1 MIRVVFSTAHGLLTT
16 DNRRLGIW
24 FEVTLKKYSLSSQ
37 PKKRIKQ
44 MNTQQWHPGTL
55 LELSGYFWK
64 TCTLHAAVKL
74 DVFTAAGDQTLTAEE
89 LASKLEVDPNGLERL
104 LNALTAMTL
113 LSKSGDKFSNT
124 TAARNFLSKT
134 GDQYLGHIIMH
145 HHHLVESWTRLDRA
159 VKTGMPVRNRA
170 SFSDEEWRESFL
182 MGMFNMAMAI
192 APRLVPLIDLGG
204 RRHLL
209 DLGGGP
215 GTYAIHFCQNNS
227 QLKASVFDLPT
238 TRPFAEKT
246 IKKFNLYE
254 RIDFKDG
261 NYLEDRIRGR
271 YDVAWLSHILHGEGP
286 ADCVKILKK
295 TVAVLEPE
303 GLILIHDFLLN
314 NTMDGPLFPA
324 LFSLN
329 MLLGTSS
336 GQSYSEEQVADM
348 LSRAGARD
356 IRRIP
361 FESPNDSGIM
371 MGVV

>member
-1 MIRVVFSTAHGLLTT
+1 M
-16 DNRRLGIW
+16 D
-24 FEVTLKKYSLSSQ
+24 
-37 PKKRIKQ
+37 
-44 MNTQQWHPGTL
+44 TQEWHPGSL

-74 DVFTAAGDQTLTAEE
+74 DVFTVAGDRTFTARE
-89 LASKLEVDPNGLERL
+89 LASKLNVDTNGLERL

-113 LSKSGDKFSNT
+113 ISKRGDKFSNT
-124 TAARNFLSKT
+124 PAARNFLSKT

-145 HHHLVESWTRLDRA
+145 HHHLVEPWTYLDQA
-159 VKTGMPVRNRA
+159 VKTGMPVQNRA
-170 SFSDEEWRESFL
+170 SFSDEERRESFL

-192 APRLVPLIDLGG
+192 APGLVPLIDLSS

-215 GTYAIHFCQNNS
+215 GTYAIHFCLKNP

-246 IKKFNLYE
+246 VKEFNLSD
-254 RIDFKDG
+254 RIDFMDG
-261 NYLEDRIRGR
+261 NYLEDRINGR
-271 YDVAWLSHILHGEGP
+271 FDVAWLSHILHGEGP
-286 ADCVKILKK
+286 EDCLEILKK

-314 NTMDGPLFPA
+314 SSMDGPVFPA

-329 MLLGTSS
+329 MLLATSS
-336 GQSYSEEQVADM
+336 GQSYSEEQIAEM
-348 LSRAGARD
+348 LSRAGVKD

-361 FESPNDSGIM
+361 CESPNDSGIM
-371 MGVV
+371 MGIV